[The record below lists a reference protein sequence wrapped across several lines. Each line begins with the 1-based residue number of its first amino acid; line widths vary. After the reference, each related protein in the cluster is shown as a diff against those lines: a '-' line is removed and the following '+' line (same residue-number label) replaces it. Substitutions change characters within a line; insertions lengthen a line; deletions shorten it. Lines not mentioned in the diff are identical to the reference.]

1 VSRSASACRNPLC
14 SCDPCSCT
22 SCKCG
27 VAKLGSLERRVMDC
41 IWQTSDTD
49 VTVRNVADALP
60 EYAYTTVATI
70 LDRLVLKGVLR
81 CRLIKRAKHYAA
93 IGSSGAHTAVL
104 MQDALSAD
112 RDPDA
117 ALHQFAESL
126 TDTQVAV
133 LRQALARSSVQ
144 RR

>member
-1 VSRSASACRNPLC
+1 
-14 SCDPCSCT
+14 
-22 SCKCG
+22 
-27 VAKLGSLERRVMDC
+27 MDC
-41 IWQTSDTD
+41 VWQSSDTD
-49 VTVRNVADALP
+49 VTVRTVADALP

-93 IGSSGAHTAVL
+93 MGSSGAHTAVL

-117 ALHQFAESL
+117 ALHRFAESL

-133 LRQALARSSVQ
+133 LRRALQKSSVQ